1 MGKGKEKREKKK
13 GETKGGK
20 GERKGGTERGF
31 NEGMGRKMKRGKGK
45 EKIERE
51 GNVKA
56 LKGRGNGQGIR
67 KKRE

>member
-1 MGKGKEKREKKK
+1 
-13 GETKGGK
+13 
-20 GERKGGTERGF
+20 
-31 NEGMGRKMKRGKGK
+31 MGRKMKRGKGK